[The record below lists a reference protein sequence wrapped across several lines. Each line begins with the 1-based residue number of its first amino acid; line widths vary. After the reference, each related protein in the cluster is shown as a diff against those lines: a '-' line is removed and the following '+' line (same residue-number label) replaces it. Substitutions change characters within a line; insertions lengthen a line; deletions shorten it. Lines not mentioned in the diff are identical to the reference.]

1 MATIQV
7 RVDDE
12 LKSKAD
18 ALFNDLGTDTT
29 NAIRM
34 FLTQAIAND
43 GFPFE
48 IKKYKK
54 NHLNLMSEDEFF
66 ARLANSRKQ
75 SYEGKTI
82 DAKKAINDIKEKYE
96 L

>member
-1 MATIQV
+1 
-7 RVDDE
+7 
-12 LKSKAD
+12 
-18 ALFNDLGTDTT
+18 
-29 NAIRM
+29 
-34 FLTQAIAND
+34 
-43 GFPFE
+43 
-48 IKKYKK
+48 
-54 NHLNLMSEDEFF
+54 MSEDEFF